1 MHKAENLVT
10 IAQYFDLEEY
20 TERRL
25 GQVRIADFIVDFRSL
40 FKDMF
45 RSFVRVFVF
54 MFSMFEL
61 WDVSYEV
68 TSQVQI

>member
-25 GQVRIADFIVDFRSL
+25 GQVRLAHFIVDFRSL
-40 FKDMF
+40 FKNMF
-45 RSFVRVFVF
+45 RIRDTFVF
-54 MFSMFEL
+54 MF
-61 WDVSYEV
+61 
-68 TSQVQI
+68 